1 MEEEINEENEEMKSN
16 EENENEEENKNLHA
30 IERSGLRGA
39 TSRSG
44 IKKRRSVKAR
54 KKSNISVRTAQ
65 KQPKRGKKSNAG
77 KKAAIFFTL
86 LAIIVVFLLTT
97 VFATARLDII
107 LSSAEVSVDGV
118 FHAVREPA
126 QSKDIS
132 YQRLGAFDVTQEA
145 PITNGT
151 RERQNTRAE
160 GTVLLYNV
168 NPSGESLDLINRT
181 RLQSENGKIYRL
193 IGKHIIP
200 GGKTTGG
207 TFVPGSKEVK
217 IEANDFG
224 DDFNLPNKGTRLS
237 IPGLAKWK
245 EFAETYAV
253 TSSRIV
259 GGFSGERFIPDQDEE
274 AKIRQQL
281 RRDIEKN
288 LRDELTQ
295 SVAENQLTKRTVF
308 EEGIFIE
315 FESLEDEQNGN
326 VAMIR
331 EKGTLHA
338 IAFRETELAALLAKY
353 TPSSIQSAA
362 PTRVKPKDFSVKIE
376 KGDEFKIVSS
386 TEFSF
391 RLSGSADLCWDI
403 DTALLTDDIAGKNR
417 KEVADILT
425 SEYSQV
431 AQHTTPEIFPAW
443 RNTLPANKEK
453 IKIEIQ
459 HTHHRCAPDQE
470 KPENE

>member
-1 MEEEINEENEEMKSN
+1 MEY
-16 EENENEEENKNLHA
+16 
-30 IERSGLRGA
+30 
-39 TSRSG
+39 
-44 IKKRRSVKAR
+44 
-54 KKSNISVRTAQ
+54 
-65 KQPKRGKKSNAG
+65 
-77 KKAAIFFTL
+77 
-86 LAIIVVFLLTT
+86 
-97 VFATARLDII
+97 
-107 LSSAEVSVDGV
+107 

-132 YQRLGAFDVTQEA
+132 YQRLGAFEVTHEA
-145 PITNGT
+145 PITSGT

-160 GTVLLYNV
+160 GTVILHNI

-193 IGKHIIP
+193 IGKHVIP

-224 DDFNLPNKGTRLS
+224 DDFNLPNEGTRLS
-237 IPGLAKWK
+237 VPGLAKWK
-245 EFAETYAV
+245 EFAGTYAV

-259 GGFSGERFIPDQDEE
+259 GGFSGERFIPNKDEE

-281 RRDIEKN
+281 QRDIEKK
-288 LRDELTQ
+288 LRDELAQ
-295 SVAENQLTKRTVF
+295 SVANNQLTKRTVF

-315 FESLEDEQNGN
+315 FESLENEQNGN
-326 VAMIR
+326 TAMIR

-338 IAFRETELAALLAKY
+338 IAFRETELAALLARY
-353 TPSSIQSAA
+353 APSSIQSVL
-362 PTRVKPKDFSVKIE
+362 PTRVKPKDFSMKIE
-376 KGDEFKIVSS
+376 KTDEFEIVSS

-391 RLSGSADLCWDI
+391 RLNGSADLCWDV

-425 SEYSQV
+425 SEYAQV
-431 AQHTTPEIFPAW
+431 IQHATPEIFPAW

-453 IKIEIQ
+453 IEIDIE
-459 HTHHRCAPDQE
+459 HTHPSCAPDQKE
-470 KPENE
+470 REDE

>member
-1 MEEEINEENEEMKSN
+1 MEEEINEEMQTDEESN
-16 EENENEEENKNLHA
+16 EEGNKKLQS
-30 IERSGLRGA
+30 IERSDLRGA
-39 TSRSG
+39 SSRAST
-44 IKKRRSVKAR
+44 KKRQSSKVRKKRSDNAKVDQKQLKRR
-54 KKSNISVRTAQ
+54 KKS
-65 KQPKRGKKSNAG
+65 GAG

-86 LAIIVVFLLTT
+86 LAIVILFLLTT
-97 VFATARLDII
+97 VFATAQLGIT

-132 YQRLGAFDVTQEA
+132 YGRLGAFEATQEA

-160 GTVLLYNV
+160 GTVVLYNI
-168 NPSGESLDLINRT
+168 NPSGESLDDLINRT

-193 IGKHIIP
+193 IGKHTIP

-207 TFVPGSKEVK
+207 AFVPGSKEVK
-217 IEANDFG
+217 IEADDFG

-245 EFAETYAV
+245 GFAETYAV

-259 GGFSGERFIPDQDEE
+259 GGFSGERFIPDKDEE

-281 RRDIEKN
+281 RRDIEKK
-288 LRDELTQ
+288 LRDELAQ
-295 SVAENQLTKRTVF
+295 SVANNSLSKRIVF

-315 FESLEDEQNGN
+315 FRSLENEQNGST
-326 VAMIR
+326 ALIR

-338 IAFRETELAALLAKY
+338 VSFRETELAALLAKY
-353 TPSSIQSAA
+353 AQSSAQSVL
-362 PTRVKPKDFSVKIE
+362 PTRVKPKDFTMKIE
-376 KGDEFKIVSS
+376 KNDEFEIVSS

-391 RLSGSADLCWDI
+391 RLNGSADLCWDV

-425 SEYSQV
+425 GEYAQV
-431 AQHTTPEIFPAW
+431 VQHATPNIFPAW
-443 RNTLPANKEK
+443 RNTLPANKQ
-453 IKIEIQ
+453 KIEIDIQ
-459 HTHHRCAPDQE
+459 HTNSNCNSDQE
-470 KPENE
+470 NREVE

>member
-1 MEEEINEENEEMKSN
+1 MEEETNEEKTEEAQSTEENEG
-16 EENENEEENKNLHA
+16 ENKKLHA

-39 TSRSG
+39 TARSNA
-44 IKKRRSVKAR
+44 KKRRPIKAR
-54 KKSNISVRTAQ
+54 KKRGINARGNQ
-65 KQPKRGKKSNAG
+65 KQISRRKKSNAG

-86 LAIIVVFLLTT
+86 LAIVIVFLLTT
-97 VFATARLDII
+97 VFATAQLDIT

-132 YQRLGAFDVTQEA
+132 YGRLGAFEETQKA
-145 PITNGT
+145 TVTNGT

-160 GTVLLYNV
+160 GTVILYNV

-181 RLQSENGKIYRL
+181 RLQSESGKIYRL
-193 IGKHIIP
+193 IGKHVIP

-217 IEANDFG
+217 IEADDFG
-224 DDFNLPNKGTRLS
+224 NDFNLPNKGARLS

-253 TSSRIV
+253 TSSKIV
-259 GGFSGERFIPDQDEE
+259 GGFSGERFIPDPGEE
-274 AKIRQQL
+274 EKIRQQL
-281 RRDIEKN
+281 QRDIEKK
-288 LRDELTQ
+288 LRDELAQ
-295 SVAENQLTKRTVF
+295 SVANNSLSKRIVF

-315 FESLEDEQNGN
+315 FESLENEQNGN
-326 VAMIR
+326 AVMIV

-338 IAFRETELAALLAKY
+338 ISFRETELAALLVKY
-353 TPSSIQSAA
+353 APSSAQSVLPA
-362 PTRVKPKDFSVKIE
+362 RVKPKDFSMKIE
-376 KGDEFKIVSS
+376 KSDEFKIVSS

-403 DTALLTDDIAGKNR
+403 DTALLAADITGKSR

-425 SEYSQV
+425 SEYPQV
-431 AQHTTPEIFPAW
+431 VQHATPDIFPAW
-443 RNTLPANKEK
+443 RNTLPANRGKTE
-453 IKIEIQ
+453 IEIR
-459 HTHHRCAPDQE
+459 HTNHNCNLNQE
-470 KPENE
+470 TGESE

>member
-1 MEEEINEENEEMKSN
+1 MEEEKNEEMESN

-44 IKKRRSVKAR
+44 TKKRRSVKAR
-54 KKSNISVRTAQ
+54 KKGSINVRTAQ
-65 KQPKRGKKSNAG
+65 KQPKRGKRSNAG

-97 VFATARLDII
+97 VFATARLNIT
-107 LSSAEVSVDGV
+107 LSSTEVSVDGV

-132 YQRLGAFDVTQEA
+132 YGRDMFNTTQEA
-145 PITNGT
+145 PITSGT

-160 GTVLLYNV
+160 GTVILYNI

-193 IGKHIIP
+193 IGKHVIP

-281 RRDIEKN
+281 QRDIEKD
-288 LRDELTQ
+288 LRDKLAN
-295 SVAENQLTKRTVF
+295 SVKKKTTKRIVF

-315 FESLEDEQNGN
+315 FESLENEQNGN
-326 VAMIR
+326 AVMIR

-338 IAFRETELAALLAKY
+338 IEFRETELAALLAKY
-353 TPSSIQSAA
+353 APSSIQSVA

-425 SEYSQV
+425 SEYAQV
-431 AQHTTPEIFPAW
+431 VQHTTPEIFPAW

-459 HTHHRCAPDQE
+459 HTHHRCVPDLE
-470 KPENE
+470 KTENE

>member
-1 MEEEINEENEEMKSN
+1 MEEEMNRDTGSSEEG
-16 EENENEEENKNLHA
+16 EEESKSLHA

-39 TSRSG
+39 TSRLG
-44 IKKRRSVKAR
+44 TKKRRSVKVR
-54 KKSNISVRTAQ
+54 KKSSVNVRSAQ
-65 KQPKRGKKSNAG
+65 KQNKRRKKPSTG

-86 LAIIVVFLLTT
+86 LAIIVLFLLTT
-97 VFATARLDII
+97 VFATARLDVT
-107 LSSAEVSVDGV
+107 LSSTEISVDGV

-132 YQRLGAFDVTQEA
+132 YQKLGAFEIEQKASV
-145 PITNGT
+145 TNGT

-160 GTVLLYNV
+160 GTVILYNV

-193 IGKHIIP
+193 IGKHVIP

-224 DDFNLPNKGTRLS
+224 NDFNLPNKGTRLS

-245 EFAETYAV
+245 EFANTYAV
-253 TSSRIV
+253 TSSKIV

-274 AKIRQQL
+274 VKIRQQL
-281 RRDIEKN
+281 QRDIEKK
-288 LRDELTQ
+288 LRDALVK
-295 SVAENQLTKRTVF
+295 SVKNNSLSKPIVF

-315 FESLEDEQNGN
+315 FESLENEQTGGT
-326 VAMIR
+326 AMIG

-353 TPSSIQSAA
+353 APSSIQSAL
-362 PTRVKPKDFSVKIE
+362 PTRVKPRDFSMKIE
-376 KGDEFKIVSS
+376 KGDEFEIISS

-391 RLSGSADLCWDI
+391 RLSGSADLCWDV
-403 DTALLTDDIAGKNR
+403 DTTLLTSDIAGKNR

-425 SEYSQV
+425 NEYSQV
-431 AQHTTPEIFPAW
+431 TQHKTPEIFPAW
-443 RNTLPANKEK
+443 RNTLPANKG
-453 IKIEIQ
+453 KIEIGIEHASQ
-459 HTHHRCAPDQE
+459 RCAPDPGQE
-470 KPENE
+470 EIEGE

>member
-1 MEEEINEENEEMKSN
+1 MEEEMNKEVGLNGKD
-16 EENENEEENKNLHA
+16 EEESKNLHA
-30 IERSGLRGA
+30 IERSNLRGA
-39 TSRSG
+39 TSRPG
-44 IKKRRSVKAR
+44 ARKKQSVKAR
-54 KKSNISVRTAQ
+54 KRGGVNIRPTQ
-65 KQPKRGKKSNAG
+65 KQSKRGKKSNGG

-86 LAIIVVFLLTT
+86 LAIIVLFLLTT
-97 VFATARLDII
+97 VFATARLDVT
-107 LSSAEVSVDGV
+107 LSSTEISVDGV

-132 YQRLGAFDVTQEA
+132 YQKLGAFEIEQRA
-145 PITNGT
+145 SIANGT

-160 GTVLLYNV
+160 GTVILYNV

-193 IGKHIIP
+193 IGKHVIP

-207 TFVPGSKEVK
+207 AFMPGSKEVK

-224 DDFNLPNKGTRLS
+224 NDFNLPNKGTRLS

-245 EFAETYAV
+245 EFADTYAV
-253 TSSRIV
+253 TSSKIV

-274 AKIRQQL
+274 SKVRQQL
-281 RRDIEKN
+281 QRDIEKK
-288 LRDELTQ
+288 LRDALVK
-295 SVAENQLTKRTVF
+295 SVKNNALSESIVF

-315 FESLEDEQNGN
+315 FEPLEDEQSGGT
-326 VAMIR
+326 AMIG

-353 TPSSIQSAA
+353 APPSIQSVL
-362 PTRVKPKDFSVKIE
+362 PTRIKPRDFSMKIE
-376 KGDEFKIVSS
+376 KDDEFEIISS

-391 RLSGSADLCWDI
+391 RLSGSADLCWDV
-403 DTALLTDDIAGKNR
+403 DTALLTSDITGKNR

-425 SEYSQV
+425 NEYSQV
-431 AQHTTPEIFPAW
+431 TQHKTPEIFPAW

-453 IKIEIQ
+453 IDIGIEHANQNCI
-459 HTHHRCAPDQE
+459 PDLE
-470 KPENE
+470 RIKSE